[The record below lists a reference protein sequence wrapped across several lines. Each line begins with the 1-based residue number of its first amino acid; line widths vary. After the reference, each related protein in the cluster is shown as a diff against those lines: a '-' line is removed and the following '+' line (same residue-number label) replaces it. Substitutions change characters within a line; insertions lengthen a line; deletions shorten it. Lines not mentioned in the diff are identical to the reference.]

1 MALTRQAAEAYRE
14 VYVVRFFN
22 MRTPEFKKLREQE
35 LKADSKFVSA
45 AGASA
50 VVGGSRRAGSSSSS
64 SSSSGTGARFRGTPA
79 PTLPLPPPHGCLMRA
94 LQILTQVG

>member
-1 MALTRQAAEAYRE
+1 MALTRQAAEACRE
-14 VYVVRFFN
+14 VDVVRFFN

-64 SSSSGTGARFRGTPA
+64 SSSGTGARFRGTPA